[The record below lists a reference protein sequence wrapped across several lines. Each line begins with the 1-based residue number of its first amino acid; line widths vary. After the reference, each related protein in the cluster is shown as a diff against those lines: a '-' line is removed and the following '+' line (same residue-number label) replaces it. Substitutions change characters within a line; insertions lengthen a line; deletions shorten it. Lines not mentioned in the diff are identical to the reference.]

1 MLGIGTA
8 LIQGWSE
15 KEKKCWSLKRESYKD
30 IHTRGIPTHWLDRIG
45 AELAAANIFQEREN
59 SLLLIR
65 DAKT

>member
-45 AELAAANIFQEREN
+45 A
-59 SLLLIR
+59 
-65 DAKT
+65 

>member
-30 IHTRGIPTHWLDRIG
+30 IHTRGIPRVASALTGWIESGL
-45 AELAAANIFQEREN
+45 NWQ
-59 SLLLIR
+59 LLMYFR
-65 DAKT
+65 KGKTVYY